1 MNWTSGIFWTE
12 QLKIFLCFFWQR
24 RWQNPWV
31 LKGEKKEFCTDNF
44 KFEIHIQYPNRLAK
58 LGVGYM
64 SLEIIELGPGYSTN
78 LGVIRVHIVFKA
90 MKLGEIL

>member
-1 MNWTSGIFWTE
+1 MSWTSGIFWIE
-12 QLKIFLCFFWQR
+12 LKIFLCFFSDEEDDR
-24 RWQNPWV
+24 I
-31 LKGEKKEFCTDNF
+31 KGRIKEFCTDNF
-44 KFEIHIQYPNRLAK
+44 KFEIHIQYPNSLAK